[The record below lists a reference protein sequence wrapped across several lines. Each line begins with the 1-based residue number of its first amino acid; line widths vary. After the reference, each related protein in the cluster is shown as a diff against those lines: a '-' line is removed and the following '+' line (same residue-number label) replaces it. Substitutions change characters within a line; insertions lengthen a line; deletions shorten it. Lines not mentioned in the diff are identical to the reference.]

1 MKNFI
6 LFVAAI
12 AITCTVTAK
21 EVMVKENRKLPAFT
35 QIAVSGSIDVIV
47 TDKVSEVVVETTTK
61 QQSSVEAVV
70 NSGTLSLRTT
80 KRCQDDVNVYVPL
93 KAYSKVTASGASD
106 IKLPANFKCNDITI
120 NLSGSSDLKGGMVA
134 KSVTIKAS
142 GSSDIELKGRAESCT
157 ADISGSSDLDL
168 EEFAVNSMSVS
179 ASGASDIEL
188 NVSKSLKISSS
199 GASSIKYRGNC
210 TVEQK
215 VSGAGKVVK
224 MN

>member
-6 LFVAAI
+6 LLVAAI

-21 EVMVKENRKLPAFT
+21 GVMVKENRKLPAFT
-35 QIAVSGSIDVIV
+35 QINVSGAIDVIV
-47 TDKVSEVVVETTTK
+47 TDKVSEVVVETTAK

-70 NSGTLSLRTT
+70 NSGTLTLRTT
-80 KRCQDDVNVYVPL
+80 KRCSDDVNVYVPL
-93 KAYSKVTASGASD
+93 KAYTKFMASGASD

-120 NLSGSSDLKGGMVA
+120 NLSGASDLKGSLEA

-142 GSSDIELKGRAESCT
+142 GSSDVELKGRAESCS

-168 EEFAVNSMSVS
+168 EEFAVNTMNVS

-188 NVSKSLKISSS
+188 NVNKSLKISAS
-199 GASSIKYRGNC
+199 GACSIKYKGNC

-215 VSGAGKVVK
+215 ISGSCKVVK